1 MAFLIDLNLWERFHD
16 NVEAMIE
23 NFVEYL
29 PEIVF
34 ALIIFILTFIVAQ
47 FIDKKITKYSA
58 RLQKRMRVGPTKF
71 VMLRH
76 VIIGLVYLIGLV
88 LIFYTIPP
96 LQKLSTAI
104 LASVGV
110 LGIIFGIAAQDSF
123 GNLIS
128 GIALVFFQPFR
139 IGDLITVGSNYGRV
153 TDINLR
159 QTTIKTS
166 DDRIILIPNSVLNK
180 ETVIN
185 WTYDD
190 TVVRWSFTIQI
201 SYESDIDRARAI
213 MIEEARK
220 NSYVLSKEV
229 LARQKPGT
237 SEDVRARVSDLA
249 SFGVNI
255 LLDFWVNDRDNAY
268 SAEYA
273 IRENIKKRFD
283 SEPNVSIPLPQYVLS
298 TGAPLGVQLTDANA
312 AEKSDVNGNLNDE
325 TVV

>member
-1 MAFLIDLNLWERFHD
+1 MALLIDLNLWERFHD
-16 NVEAMIE
+16 NVEAMIG

-123 GNLIS
+123 GNIIS

-190 TVVRWSFTIQI
+190 TIVRWSFTIQI
-201 SYESDIDRARAI
+201 SYDSDIDRARAI

-220 NSYVLSKEV
+220 NPYVLSKEV
-229 LARQKPGT
+229 LARKKGAG
-237 SEDVRARVSDLA
+237 EDVRARVSDLA
-249 SFGVNI
+249 NFGVNI

-283 SEPNVSIPLPQYVLS
+283 NEPNVSIPLPQYVLS
-298 TGAPLGVQLTDANA
+298 TGAPMDVRLNGSGPAEPEEEA
-312 AEKSDVNGNLNDE
+312 AI
-325 TVV
+325 